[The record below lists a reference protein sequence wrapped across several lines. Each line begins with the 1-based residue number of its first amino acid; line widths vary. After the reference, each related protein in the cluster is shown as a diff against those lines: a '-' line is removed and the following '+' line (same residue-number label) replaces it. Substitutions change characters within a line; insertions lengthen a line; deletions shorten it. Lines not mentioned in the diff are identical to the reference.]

1 MGRNRKTFT
10 DTFKKEVA
18 IEAIKEKNTVNLEF
32 RSNFPQFRS

>member
-18 IEAIKEKNTVNLEF
+18 IEAIKVVMIPTVVQMMCC
-32 RSNFPQFRS
+32 PI